1 MEEAPVAGESPDRSK
16 QHESSAEPTSGSKA
30 PVPDPRLAV
39 AREAV
44 TAAARV
50 DTATAVFSTKR
61 SAGSAGSEGSA
72 AGSSQGSD
80 GSADRE
86 SAGDG
91 PAKGTEGGDA
101 RLRDVVAAWV
111 ATTDDEAPEAASAA
125 DGPDGAEVAAAAQR
139 PDGPE
144 PATSN
149 STGSNGGD
157 ESAGSTGSAGSA
169 GGDAEGSDGPEP
181 ATSDSAGSAGGDAEG
196 AAGSGD
202 SDGEDESGAEDG
214 AAASEAD
221 DALADDDA
229 EREGAAAAGAPAESE
244 ADAETD
250 GDDVTPAGGADTDAE
265 REPEGE
271 SQSETAD
278 ETKGR
283 PTAGADAKADAAPE
297 GEGSADGDAGA
308 QVATGSEA
316 GAARDAGEAGDEVPA
331 EAKADAVTEPGA
343 ASDVDEPADEAPAG
357 ARADAAKADAVPGAG
372 AARDAG
378 EPADGALAEVKVD
391 AMPGTGAA
399 SDVDEPAD
407 EVPAGAKADAVK
419 ADSEPGTGAAS
430 DAGEPADEVPAGAK
444 ADAAK
449 ADAVPGA
456 GAARDAGEAGDGAL
470 AKADA
475 VPEAGA
481 ASDVDEPADGA
492 PAEAKAGAVA
502 DAGEA
507 AGEGSREGGAGA
519 ESGAVASGDRDAGA
533 DADSDDGPKP
543 PVDQPT
549 AIFKMPAR
557 AVDQPTTM
565 LKWGG
570 AKPGAGTDE
579 KPTTEPAA
587 GPAAGPDAGADKGT
601 ATAPGKG
608 TEPSKDAE
616 SDKGA
621 EPGKSGDP
629 SKGAEGKPAPAWAA
643 KPSAPVEPEAE
654 RTSKFVALKPLD
666 EPARPPVPP
675 AAETAAIP
683 QVGPERTTQQP
694 LPPKP
699 PLDLLAELTNTPPP
713 RQTPVRTVV
722 RRVKIWT
729 PLVLLLAVVFAV
741 VQAVRPLPTPTL
753 ALTADESYAFEGNKV
768 SLPWP
773 GEGQGWMDVNG
784 IGTVDRFGE
793 QKPVAIGSV
802 AKAMTAYVILK
813 EHPLK
818 PGEDGAQIPVDAKA
832 ETEGGYDAQGES
844 TLNTVK
850 EGDTL
855 TEKDA
860 IAAIM
865 IPSANNIAR
874 LLARWDSNGS
884 EEAFVK
890 KMNDAA
896 KDLGMT
902 DTTYTDPSGLK
913 ETTVSTAE
921 DQVKLGNELVRMQ
934 ALVDITKLPTWVD
947 PSGKKWDNYN
957 RLVPYNN
964 AIGIKT
970 GSTTKAGGNL
980 LFAATQEVGGEN
992 VIVVGAVLGQHK
1004 PPIIDTVNAV
1014 SKEAMIAAQEAL
1026 TSQKILKKGDV
1037 VGYVDDGLG
1046 GRTPV
1051 VATKDVSAVGWAGQ
1065 TVKLKLSE
1073 DGTAIPHTA
1082 KAGTKVGSLSVGD
1095 GTSGN
1100 AVEVPVALKSDLVEP
1115 GYGSKLTRVS

>member
-16 QHESSAEPTSGSKA
+16 QDESSAEPTSGSRA

-61 SAGSAGSEGSA
+61 SAGSAGSDGSEGSD

-86 SAGDG
+86 SAGKG

-111 ATTDDEAPEAASAA
+111 ATADDEAPEGASGA
-125 DGPDGAEVAAAAQR
+125 DGSDDAEVS
-139 PDGPE
+139 G
-144 PATSN
+144 AT
-149 STGSNGGD
+149 
-157 ESAGSTGSAGSA
+157 
-169 GGDAEGSDGPEP
+169 EGSDGPEP
-181 ATSDSAGSAGGDAEG
+181 DTSGSAGSVTSADGDTEIPDAAEG
-196 AAGSGD
+196 ADGGGD
-202 SDGEDESGAEDG
+202 SDGEGESGVGSDGSADADADAEPDAED
-214 AAASEAD
+214 ASAD
-221 DALADDDA
+221 EDA
-229 EREGAAAAGAPAESE
+229 EPVGAAAAE
-244 ADAETD
+244 ARAADDASGETDAETD
-250 GDDVTPAGGADTDAE
+250 AEPAGGADADAVRESEGDSRIETTDEASDGAKDQPEAE
-265 REPEGE
+265 
-271 SQSETAD
+271 
-278 ETKGR
+278 

-297 GEGSADGDAGA
+297 AVASDKPDASAGEGSADGESLAETESPGDGDADA
-308 QVATGSEA
+308 KVDAVSRA
-316 GAARDAGEAGDEVPA
+316 GAASGAGEPADEVSGDAKADASKNTVVPEASPVAGAGEPADEGPAGATADAAKVDAVPEAGVASGAGEPADEVPA
-331 EAKADAVTEPGA
+331 EGK
-343 ASDVDEPADEAPAG
+343 
-357 ARADAAKADAVPGAG
+357 ADAAKADAVPDAG
-372 AARDAG
+372 AVPGAG
-378 EPADGALAEVKVD
+378 EPADAAPGEGVAEV
-391 AMPGTGAA
+391 GAA
-399 SDVDEPAD
+399 
-407 EVPAGAKADAVK
+407 
-419 ADSEPGTGAAS
+419 PGGDAAS
-430 DAGEPADEVPAGAK
+430 DAGEPADEA
-444 ADAAK
+444 
-449 ADAVPGA
+449 PGEGNA
-456 GAARDAGEAGDGAL
+456 
-470 AKADA
+470 
-475 VPEAGA
+475 
-481 ASDVDEPADGA
+481 DVDVKGD
-492 PAEAKAGAVA
+492 
-502 DAGEA
+502 
-507 AGEGSREGGAGA
+507 A
-519 ESGAVASGDRDAGA
+519 ESGSGAGSGSGDDPEPR
-533 DADSDDGPKP
+533 
-543 PVDQPT
+543 VDQAT

-570 AKPGAGTDE
+570 AKPGAEADE
-579 KPTTEPAA
+579 KPKT
-587 GPAAGPDAGADKGT
+587 GVDSGADSRAGKGT
-601 ATAPGKG
+601 AT
-608 TEPSKDAE
+608 EPE
-616 SDKGA
+616 KGA
-621 EPGKSGDP
+621 EPEPDKGKGAESG
-629 SKGAEGKPAPAWAA
+629 KGVDRAAEGKPAPAWAA
-643 KPSAPVEPEAE
+643 KASAPSAPPAEPEAE

-666 EPARPPVPP
+666 EPAPPKARPLAPPSVPP
-675 AAETAAIP
+675 AAETSAIP
-683 QVGPERTTQQP
+683 HVGPERTTQQP

-699 PLDLLAELTNTPPP
+699 PLDLLAELTNTPAP
-713 RQTPVRTVV
+713 RQTPVRTIV

-818 PGEDGAQIPVDAKA
+818 PGEDGAKIPVDAKA
-832 ETEGGYDAQGES
+832 EKEGGYDAQNES

-850 EGDTL
+850 EGDVL

-860 IAAIM
+860 LSAIM

-874 LLARWDSNGS
+874 LLARWDTGGS
-884 EEAFVK
+884 EEEFVE
-890 KMNDAA
+890 KMNAAA
-896 KDLGMT
+896 KDLGMA

-921 DQVKLGNELVRMQ
+921 DQVKLGNQLVRIQ

-980 LFAATQEVGGEN
+980 LFAGTQEVGGEN
-992 VIVVGAVLGQHK
+992 VIVVGAVLGQHQ

-1026 TSQKILKKGDV
+1026 ISRKILKKGDV

-1046 GRTPV
+1046 GQAPV

-1065 TVKLKLSE
+1065 TVKLKLGE
-1073 DGTAIPHTA
+1073 DGTTIPHEA

-1100 AVEVPVALKSDLVEP
+1100 AVEVPVALQSDLVEP

>member
-61 SAGSAGSEGSA
+61 AAGSSGSAGSDGSEGSA

-86 SAGDG
+86 SAGKG

-111 ATTDDEAPEAASAA
+111 ATADDEAPEGASDADDIDGSDDAEGSGAAEGS
-125 DGPDGAEVAAAAQR
+125 
-139 PDGPE
+139 DGPE
-144 PATSN
+144 SDTL
-149 STGSNGGD
+149 G
-157 ESAGSTGSAGSA
+157 SAGSVGSAGSA
-169 GGDAEGSDGPEP
+169 GGDAEVPDG
-181 ATSDSAGSAGGDAEG
+181 AEG
-196 AAGSGD
+196 AAG
-202 SDGEDESGAEDG
+202 ESGADE
-214 AAASEAD
+214 
-221 DALADDDA
+221 DA
-229 EREGAAAAGAPAESE
+229 ESEGAAAAEAPAAE
-244 ADAETD
+244 DASGETD
-250 GDDVTPAGGADTDAE
+250 GDDAGPVGGADADADAE
-265 REPEGE
+265 SE
-271 SQSETAD
+271 SQSEATDEAKDQPEDEPKAD
-278 ETKGR
+278 
-283 PTAGADAKADAAPE
+283 ADAKADAAPE
-297 GEGSADGDAGA
+297 TVGSDESDGDGSRDGDAGA
-308 QVATGSEA
+308 KADVVSEA
-316 GAARDAGEAGDEVPA
+316 DAASGADEPADEVPA
-331 EAKADAVTEPGA
+331 EAKADAAKTDAVPETGA
-343 ASDVDEPADEAPAG
+343 APDGDEPADEAPA
-357 ARADAAKADAVPGAG
+357 D
-372 AARDAG
+372 
-378 EPADGALAEVKVD
+378 
-391 AMPGTGAA
+391 
-399 SDVDEPAD
+399 
-407 EVPAGAKADAVK
+407 
-419 ADSEPGTGAAS
+419 
-430 DAGEPADEVPAGAK
+430 AK

-449 ADAVPGA
+449 ADAVPVA
-456 GAARDAGEAGDGAL
+456 DADV
-470 AKADA
+470 KADA
-475 VPEAGA
+475 
-481 ASDVDEPADGA
+481 EP
-492 PAEAKAGAVA
+492 
-502 DAGEA
+502 
-507 AGEGSREGGAGA
+507 
-519 ESGAVASGDRDAGA
+519 
-533 DADSDDGPKP
+533 DADSDSGSDDDPKP

-549 AIFKMPAR
+549 AIFKMPKR

-565 LKWGG
+565 LKLGG
-570 AKPGAGTDE
+570 AKPGAEAEE
-579 KPTTEPAA
+579 KPRTEAA
-587 GPAAGPDAGADKGT
+587 SEADSGTDKGT
-601 ATAPGKG
+601 ATDPG
-608 TEPSKDAE
+608 
-616 SDKGA
+616 KGA
-621 EPGKSGDP
+621 EPGKSAEPDK
-629 SKGAEGKPAPAWAA
+629 SAEGKPAPAWAA
-643 KPSAPVEPEAE
+643 KPSESSAPSASPSAEPEAE

-666 EPARPPVPP
+666 EPAPPKARPHAPPAVPP

-699 PLDLLAELTNTPPP
+699 PLDLLAELTNTPAP
-713 RQTPVRTVV
+713 RQTPVRTIV

-784 IGTVDRFGE
+784 IGTVDKFGE

-818 PGEDGAQIPVDAKA
+818 PGEDGAKIPVDAKA

-902 DTTYTDPSGLK
+902 NTTYTDPSGLK
-913 ETTVSTAE
+913 ETTVSSAE

-1026 TSQKILKKGDV
+1026 TSRKILKKGDV

-1046 GRTPV
+1046 GHTPV

-1065 TVKLKLSE
+1065 TVKLKLGE
-1073 DGTAIPHTA
+1073 DGTTIPNEA